1 MIPTHNIISYR
12 ANFAA
17 VFKWTL
23 GELFR
28 NLVCDWRERDRSGNF
43 HKGDRLINLFT
54 GEISSPKASAKFAF
68 AKDED
73 FHRWNEALNLQNHT
87 GKLPVEFN
95 QKYINKVIKE
105 HNRWISEVGIFN
117 NRQTGGRSEQV
128 IFARELVVLVFSLLT
143 VK

>member
-1 MIPTHNIISYR
+1 MPGPR
-12 ANFAA
+12 AVKSENGF
-17 VFKWTL
+17 
-23 GELFR
+23 FR
-28 NLVCDWRERDRSGNF
+28 CDTWLQIFQNDSKICEAEVTVTP
-43 HKGDRLINLFT
+43 LINK
-54 GEISSPKASAKFAF
+54 ICNPCFAF

-128 IFARELVVLVFSLLT
+128 KFARELVVLVFSLLT